1 MKHNITKIKTIIV
14 KFLSITFFL
23 TYFLVFNGCKENDPA
38 KEDVPELI
46 TKATLTFTPNGGGA
60 AVVVTATDPDG
71 EGVQDIKVDGA
82 INLSPTKTYVL
93 SIELINGL
101 AAPTAPEYN
110 VTDEVEEEGD
120 EHIFFFAWTNN
131 TFSNPTGNGNVDARA
146 DAVNYSGGTNSN
158 DANGKPLGL
167 TTTWTSATPTGTST
181 LSGTFRVLLKHQPGL
196 KTDTSDSNTGETDL
210 DLTFPL
216 NVN

>member
-1 MKHNITKIKTIIV
+1 MKHNLTKIKTV
-14 KFLSITFFL
+14 LLQFLSITFFL
-23 TYFLVFNGCKENDPA
+23 TSLLVFNGCKEADPA

-46 TKATLTFTPNGGGA
+46 TKATLTFTPTGGGA
-60 AVVVTATDPDG
+60 SVVVTATDPDG
-71 EGVQDIKVDGA
+71 EGVQDIKADGA
-82 INLSPTKTYVL
+82 INLAPNKTYVL
-93 SIELINGL
+93 TIDLINGL
-101 AAPTAPEYN
+101 AAVTAPEYN

-131 TFSNPTGNGNVDARA
+131 TFSNPTGNGNIDARV
-146 DAVNYSGGTNSN
+146 DAVNYTGASNSV

-167 TTTWTSATPTGTST
+167 TTTWASATPAGTSI

-210 DLTFPL
+210 DLTFTL